1 MVAKCL
7 DDSALGSFSDLF
19 PKVSCTF
26 LMTLN
31 YRSIHAVIFLV
42 LGVSLTHLVTAQ
54 ETAHIHDIRLWRAP
68 DSTRIVFDLD
78 NPVEHKMQILEN
90 PQRIILDVANTVML
104 MSAEK
109 VNLKG
114 TPIAS
119 FRTEPHG
126 NNDLRITLELTSSVS
141 PKSFFLKKNPPM
153 DDRLVLD
160 LVDLGGAVSNEAA
173 SAASRITV
181 EEEPA
186 DIDALLSED
195 KSKAAR
201 PVLAQQQKPDEKP
214 PVLQEAPAGR
224 RDLIIAVDA
233 GHGGEDPGAL
243 GPDRIREKDVVLQ
256 IAKKLQDNFNREKG
270 YKAVMVR
277 KGDYY
282 VGLTQRRD
290 IARKANADMF
300 VSIHADA
307 FTRPSAYGS
316 SVYALSSKGAT
327 SASAQFLAD
336 KENQSDLIGG
346 VSLDDKDAV
355 LSSVLIDLSMTY
367 KMESS
372 LEVGSGVLRKM
383 GNISRLHSPQV
394 EQAAFAV
401 LKTPDIPSIL
411 VETGFISNH
420 DEAKKLNSSHYQQK
434 MADAIYH
441 GINDYFLRK
450 APEGTYIG
458 WAGSQ
463 KSLDGMHVV
472 GRGDTLSEIARRY
485 AVSMAALIDYNKLS
499 SSEVRI
505 GQELKIPARR

>member
-1 MVAKCL
+1 M
-7 DDSALGSFSDLF
+7 S
-19 PKVSCTF
+19 
-26 LMTLN
+26 LN
-31 YRSIHAVIFLV
+31 YQTVKALLLCIIGLNLASVAV
-42 LGVSLTHLVTAQ
+42 TQ
-54 ETAHIHDIRLWRAP
+54 ERVHIHDIRLWRAP

-78 NPVEHKMQILEN
+78 NPVEHKMQLLEN
-90 PQRIILDVANTVML
+90 PYRVVLDVTNAVML
-104 MSAEK
+104 TSPDK

-119 FRTEPHG
+119 FRTEPQG
-126 NNDLRITLELTSSVS
+126 NNNLRITLVLAEKITA
-141 PKSFFLKKNPPM
+141 KSFFLKKNSPM
-153 DDRLVLD
+153 DDRLVID
-160 LVDLGGAVSNEAA
+160 LIDQPSSVSEESQVGKSASVTEAEA
-173 SAASRITV
+173 
-181 EEEPA
+181 EPA
-186 DIDALLSED
+186 DIDELLSAHD
-195 KSKAAR
+195 VKTVK
-201 PVLAQQQKPDEKP
+201 PVTALPESSITQQVVQTKDEKDNAEYA
-214 PVLQEAPAGR
+214 QAESRGR
-224 RDLIIAVDA
+224 RDLIIAIDA
-233 GHGGEDPGAL
+233 GHGGEDPGAI

-256 IAKKLQDNFNREKG
+256 IAQKLLENFNQASG
-270 YKAVMVR
+270 YKAILVR
-277 KGDYY
+277 KSDYY

-307 FTRPSAYGS
+307 FTSASAHGS

-336 KENQSDLIGG
+336 KENQSDLVGG

-383 GNISRLHSPQV
+383 KNISHLHSYKV

-420 DEAKKLNSSHYQQK
+420 DEAKKLSSSQYQQK
-434 MADAIYH
+434 LADAIYH

-450 APEGTYIG
+450 APEGTYIA
-458 WAGSQ
+458 WSGSQ
-463 KSLDGMHVV
+463 QSLDGMHVV
-472 GRGDTLSEIARRY
+472 TKGDTLSDIAMRY
-485 AVSMAALIDYNKLS
+485 SVSMASLIEYNKLS
-499 SSEVRI
+499 SNEVRI

>member
-1 MVAKCL
+1 MIVAE
-7 DDSALGSFSDLF
+7 F
-19 PKVSCTF
+19 
-26 LMTLN
+26 
-31 YRSIHAVIFLV
+31 AVAGEL
-42 LGVSLTHLVTAQ
+42 
-54 ETAHIHDIRLWRAP
+54 AHIHDIRLWRSP
-68 DSTRIVFDLD
+68 ESTRIVFDLD
-78 NPVEHKMQILEN
+78 NQVEHKMQFLEN
-90 PQRIILDVANTVML
+90 PDRVVLDVANAVMA
-104 MSAEK
+104 MSVEK

-114 TPIAS
+114 TPISS

-126 NNDLRITLELTSSVS
+126 SNNLRITLVLGTKVT

-160 LVDLGGAVSNEAA
+160 LIDRQESVAEEISRVHQKTSSEEEAADIDELLNSSSVKTISAA
-173 SAASRITV
+173 SAMQKV
-181 EEEPA
+181 EEE
-186 DIDALLSED
+186 
-195 KSKAAR
+195 
-201 PVLAQQQKPDEKP
+201 QKQIS
-214 PVLQEAPAGR
+214 QETHYGR

-243 GPDRIREKDVVLQ
+243 GPDKIREKDVVLQ
-256 IAKKLQDNFNREKG
+256 IAKKLQDNFNRQKG
-270 YKAVMVR
+270 YKVVMVR
-277 KGDYY
+277 TGDYY

-300 VSIHADA
+300 ISIHADA
-307 FTRPSAYGS
+307 FTRPSAHGS
-316 SVYALSSKGAT
+316 SVYALSSQGAT

-336 KENQSDLIGG
+336 KENQSDLVGG

-355 LSSVLIDLSMTY
+355 LSSVLVDLSMTY

-383 GNISRLHSPQV
+383 GNISRLHSQKV

-420 DEAKKLNSSHYQQK
+420 EEAKKLNSAHYQQK

-450 APEGTYIG
+450 APEGTYIA
-458 WAGSQ
+458 WIGSQ
-463 KSLDGMHVV
+463 QALDGMHVV
-472 GRGDTLSEIARRY
+472 AKGDTLSEIARRY
-485 AVSMAALIDYNKLS
+485 AVSMASLIDYNKLRS
-499 SSEVRI
+499 SDVRV